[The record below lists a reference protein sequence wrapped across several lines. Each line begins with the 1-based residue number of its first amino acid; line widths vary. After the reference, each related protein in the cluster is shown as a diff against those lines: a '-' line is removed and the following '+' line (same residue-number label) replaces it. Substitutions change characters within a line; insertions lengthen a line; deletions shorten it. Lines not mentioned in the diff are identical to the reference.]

1 MRKLKISNEFL
12 LIVNPCFKEIQLT
25 MLEWLESFEEDLK
38 GDFVCVGAL
47 GVAHNYVDYVDK
59 THFVCKLLLF

>member
-1 MRKLKISNEFL
+1 
-12 LIVNPCFKEIQLT
+12 

-59 THFVCKLLLF
+59 THFVCKMLLF

>member
-25 MLEWLESFEEDLK
+25 MLERLESFEEDLK
-38 GDFVCVGAL
+38 GDFVSVGTL
-47 GVAHNYVDYVDK
+47 WVAHNYVDYVDK
-59 THFVCKLLLF
+59 THFVCKMLLF